1 MIFFK
6 CLYWSVHF
14 SRTLQDVASYTFKKF
29 GHFQQLKS
37 DVQLIFNVLDGQ
49 EKRSK
54 TEFKNT

>member
-14 SRTLQDVASYTFKKF
+14 CRTLQDVASYTFKKF

-37 DVQLIFNVLDGQ
+37 DVQLIFNVLDG
-49 EKRSK
+49 
-54 TEFKNT
+54 